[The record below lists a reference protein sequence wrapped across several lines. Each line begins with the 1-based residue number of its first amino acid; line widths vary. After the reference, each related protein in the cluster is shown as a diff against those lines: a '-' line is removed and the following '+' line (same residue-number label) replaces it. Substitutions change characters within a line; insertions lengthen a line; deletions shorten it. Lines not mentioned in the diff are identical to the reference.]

1 MELWI
6 RSQKRDNLI
15 KVDWLK
21 MEETP
26 DGYGCKEYYICYRN
40 ERLLGSYKTKE
51 RALEVLDNIEK
62 WITKTNENNQQVII
76 YEMPEE

>member
-6 RSQKRDNLI
+6 RTQKRDNLI

-21 MEETP
+21 MEEIP
-26 DGYGCKEYYICYRN
+26 EGYGYKEYCIYYRN

-51 RALEVLDNIEK
+51 RALEVLDEIQDLMRS
-62 WITKTNENNQQVII
+62 IQYSDIKTFI